1 MGGRRLGRAW
11 EKVGLGV
18 SGRAQDTGLLSRW
31 GGVCAPRG
39 GRGAGVLC
47 DSRLGHWLLDFG
59 VGMLL
64 KRANVSNTRHTE
76 LFIILRSFGFFFNRE
91 RFIDNQELTKP

>member
-18 SGRAQDTGLLSRW
+18 SGRAQDTGLLSRG

-47 DSRLGHWLLDFG
+47 DTAILDWVIG
-59 VGMLL
+59 
-64 KRANVSNTRHTE
+64 S
-76 LFIILRSFGFFFNRE
+76 
-91 RFIDNQELTKP
+91 